1 MTRMLLD
8 SASMYFRAF
17 YGVPESA
24 GATDEMPTNAIR
36 GFLDMTSRL
45 VTTRRPSHLL
55 ACLDAS
61 WRPAFRARALPSYKA
76 HRMAPDGGEDIP
88 AGLSVQVPVLMQL
101 LDALGIA
108 RVGVDGFEADD
119 VIGTVA
125 GSSTEP
131 VEVVTGDRDLFQ
143 VVRDEPPVRVLYI
156 ARGVAKLQ
164 EMGPAEVAAKY
175 GIPGDRYADFAVLRG
190 DPSDGLPGVAGV
202 GDKTAAALITRFG
215 SLAEMLSAADPRDT
229 RTRADDAG
237 FPAGAR
243 KRIRDAADYL
253 AVAPEVVAVR
263 RDVPLPDYDDR
274 LPDKPAD
281 PAAVVALADRYG
293 LDNAVNR
300 WLRATRTALDH

>member
-8 SASMYFRAF
+8 AASMYFRAF
-17 YGVPESA
+17 YGVPEAA
-24 GATDEMPTNAIR
+24 GATAEMPTNAIR

-45 VTTRRPSHLL
+45 VTTRRPSQLL

-76 HRMAPDGGEDIP
+76 HRMAPDGGEEIP
-88 AGLSVQVPVLMQL
+88 DGLSIQVPVLMEL

-108 RVGVDGFEADD
+108 RAGVDGFEADD
-119 VIGTVA
+119 VIGTA
-125 GSSTEP
+125 AAASAEP

-143 VVRDEPPVRVLYI
+143 VVRDDPSVRVLYI

-164 EMGPAEVAAKY
+164 VMGPEEVAAKY

-215 SLAEMLSAADPRDT
+215 SLADMLAAT
-229 RTRADDAG
+229 EDAG

-243 KRIRDAADYL
+243 KRIQDAADYL

-274 LPDKPAD
+274 LPERPVD

-300 WLRATRTALDH
+300 WLRATRTAIGS

>member
-17 YGVPESA
+17 YGVPEAA

-61 WRPAFRARALPSYKA
+61 WRPAFRAKALPSYKA
-76 HRMAPDGGEDIP
+76 HRMAPNGGEEIP
-88 AGLSVQVPVLMQL
+88 DGLSIQVPVLMEL

-108 RVGVDGFEADD
+108 RAGVDGFEADD
-119 VIGTVA
+119 VIGTAA
-125 GSSTEP
+125 GASTEP

-143 VVRDEPPVRVLYI
+143 VVREDPSVRVLYI

-164 EMGPAEVAAKY
+164 VMGPDEVAAKY

-215 SLAEMLSAADPRDT
+215 SLADMLAATGDG
-229 RTRADDAG
+229 G

-243 KRIRDAADYL
+243 KRIQDAADYL

-274 LPDKPAD
+274 LPEKPAD

-300 WLRATRTALDH
+300 WLRATRTAIGN

>member
-8 SASMYFRAF
+8 AASMYFRAF
-17 YGVPESA
+17 YGVPEAA
-24 GATDEMPTNAIR
+24 GATAEMPTNAIR

-45 VTTRRPSHLL
+45 VTTRRPSQLL

-76 HRMAPDGGEDIP
+76 HRMAPDGGEEIP
-88 AGLSVQVPVLMQL
+88 DGLSIQVPVLMEL

-108 RVGVDGFEADD
+108 RAGVDGFEADD
-119 VIGTVA
+119 VIGTA
-125 GSSTEP
+125 AAASAEP

-143 VVRDEPPVRVLYI
+143 VVRDDPSVRVLYI

-164 EMGPAEVAAKY
+164 VMGPEDVAAKY

-215 SLAEMLSAADPRDT
+215 SLADMLAAT
-229 RTRADDAG
+229 EDAG

-243 KRIRDAADYL
+243 KRIQDAADYL

-274 LPDKPAD
+274 LPERPVD

-300 WLRATRTALDH
+300 WLRATRTAIGS